1 MNMNM
6 HISRKKI
13 GASILALAIG
23 VAISPLALA
32 EKSEGETP
40 VEEQELAIKYQ
51 EMPEAAKVFVAY
63 LEDLDKRY
71 PDSAKVDIGAFMETE
86 GETLALHYC
95 AANGIDGA
103 CAPVDA
109 KDGTTTMVPVDTSA
123 YARNAAARGR
133 NWWQWLY
140 NHSFNVGVI
149 PETNA
154 CPAGTTWTQIHM
166 DDEDRRN
173 ANSRGGW
180 IGAISSDRNTTYRFC
195 KLDPIT
201 SLNFRPIDKVGDQMD
216 YSVVNMGIFC
226 PSGARRLVRVE
237 ENEIWRNA
245 SSSSGDVFPNFR
257 IYNTWFNFYCH
268 FDGGANSLLG
278 RMNEFPKL
286 AMPYGV
292 FASRDMPAPFALAK
306 GWVHQDDEDFLNW
319 NGWWFGS
326 GDSVMAGGSN
336 TQRWTAKVK

>member
-1 MNMNM
+1 M
-6 HISRKKI
+6 HIHRNKI
-13 GASILALAIG
+13 GASILAIAIG
-23 VAISPLALA
+23 AAVSPLALA

-40 VEEQELAIKYQ
+40 VEEQELAMKYQ
-51 EMPEAAKVFVAY
+51 EMPEAAKLFVAY
-63 LEDLDKRY
+63 LQDLDKRY
-71 PDSAKVDIGAFMETE
+71 PDSAEVDIDAFMEIE
-86 GETLALHYC
+86 GEKLALHYC

-109 KDGTTTMVPVDTSA
+109 KDGTTTLLPVSTAD
-123 YARNAAARGR
+123 YARGVSIRGS

-149 PETNA
+149 PETNS

-180 IGAISSDRNTTYRFC
+180 IGAISSGSNTTYRFC
-195 KLDPIT
+195 KLDSIT
-201 SLNFRPIDKVGDQMD
+201 SLGFRPLSKAGDHHD

-226 PSGARRLVRVE
+226 PSGARRLVRVQ

-245 SSSSGDVFPNFR
+245 NSSSGDVFPNFR
-257 IYNTWFNFYCH
+257 VYNTWFNFYCH
-268 FDGGANSLLG
+268 FDGASSAWLG
-278 RMNEFPKL
+278 HMNEFPRL

-292 FASRDMPAPFALAK
+292 FASRDMPASFALAK
-306 GWVHQDDEDFLNW
+306 GWVYQDDEDFWNW
-319 NGWWFGS
+319 NAWWFGS
-326 GDSVMAGGSN
+326 GDTVMWGGRDTHRS
-336 TQRWTAKVK
+336 TAKVR